1 MTQNERKKQILD
13 AVEKLAARKKLYEI
27 TLDEVARSAKVGKGT
42 IYKNFTDKDD
52 LFFQMAVSGFDELC
66 ELIDNKSSQ
75 KMSYQKKLLSV
86 CKEISS
92 FFGRR
97 KQMFNIIQSETAK
110 ALWAKGQLLEKWF
123 QHKQKLI
130 KSIAII
136 LEEGMKLSVIRN
148 DISSEVL
155 AAFLLDMLRTRGR
168 DIHEHNGEIP
178 SFEVLIDLFLNGVG
192 VGEGFDE
199 NML

>member
-1 MTQNERKKQILD
+1 MTQSERKKQILD

-66 ELIDNKSSQ
+66 DLINSKSSQ
-75 KMSYQKKLLSV
+75 DMSYRKKLLSV
-86 CKEISS
+86 CREISS

-130 KSIAII
+130 TSVAIL
-136 LEEGMKLSVIRN
+136 LEEGIKLSVIRN
-148 DISSEVL
+148 DISSEIL
-155 AAFLLDMLRTRGR
+155 ATFLLDMLRTRGR
-168 DIHEHNGEIP
+168 ELHGDPEDIP

-192 VGEGFDE
+192 VGEGVDE
-199 NML
+199 DIL

>member
-1 MTQNERKKQILD
+1 MTQSERKKQILD

-75 KMSYQKKLLSV
+75 KIPYQKKLLNA
-86 CKEISS
+86 CREINS

-110 ALWAKGQLLEKWF
+110 ALWAKGELLERWF

-130 KSIAII
+130 KSVAII
-136 LEEGMKLSVIRN
+136 LEEGKWLSVIRN
-148 DISSEVL
+148 DISSEVM

-168 DIHEHNGEIP
+168 DLHEHNVKIP

-199 NML
+199 NMP